1 MSSADPYAGRMPQL
15 IAAPTRIP
23 VPGGKVIDE
32 YVGAVNTPH
41 AIGRPSAPVSVAHM
55 NAPRDWSEPFQTPEF
70 GEITVVL
77 RGTVLVDHAGG
88 RLEVGEGQG
97 VVTAPGE
104 RVRYSTGP
112 EGAEYIAVCLP
123 AFDPEAAHRDDE

>member
-1 MSSADPYAGRMPQL
+1 MPQL

-32 YVGAVNTPH
+32 YVGAVNTPSTTLPGPPRH
-41 AIGRPSAPVSVAHM
+41 PVSVAHM
-55 NAPRDWSEPFQTPEF
+55 NAPGNWSEPFQTPEF

-88 RLEVGEGQG
+88 RLEVREGQG

-104 RVRYSTGP
+104 RVRYSTGAD
-112 EGAEYIAVCLP
+112 GAEYIAVCLP